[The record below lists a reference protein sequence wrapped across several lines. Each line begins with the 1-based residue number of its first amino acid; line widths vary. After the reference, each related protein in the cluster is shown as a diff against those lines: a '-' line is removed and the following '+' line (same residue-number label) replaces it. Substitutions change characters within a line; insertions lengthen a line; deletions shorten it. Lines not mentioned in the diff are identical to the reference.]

1 MKTAVLAGWE
11 ALSPADRAPYEAKEA
26 QERARF
32 EQQQQMHR
40 EALAASRGGPPTAVS
55 QYHSLGAGDPYAG
68 GGIVPRGG
76 FSGAL
81 AASQYRGLGAGGGL
95 GDALSAPA
103 LGKK

>member
-40 EALAASRGGPPTAVS
+40 EALAASRGGPSTAVA
-55 QYHSLGAGDPYAG
+55 QYRSLGGVRRRGSY
-68 GGIVPRGG
+68 RSLGG
-76 FSGAL
+76 FAEAAAL
-81 AASQYRGLGAGGGL
+81 STAASARA
-95 GDALSAPA
+95 AA
-103 LGKK
+103 